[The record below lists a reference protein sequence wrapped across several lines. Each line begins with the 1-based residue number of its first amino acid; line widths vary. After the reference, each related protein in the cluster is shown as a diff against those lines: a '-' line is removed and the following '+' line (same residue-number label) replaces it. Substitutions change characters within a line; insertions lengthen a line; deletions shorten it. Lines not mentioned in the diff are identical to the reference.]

1 MKWCLVADIIKP
13 GTDKAILGSFIP
25 VSGCKSERA
34 NPAQLLLSAQAGLSL
49 VVQSDPQVGYF
60 VLFQLW

>member
-1 MKWCLVADIIKP
+1 MKWCLVTDIIKP
-13 GTDKAILGSFIP
+13 GTDTAILGCFIP

-34 NPAQLLLSAQAGLSL
+34 NPAQLLLSPQASLSL

-60 VLFQLW
+60 VLLQLW